1 MAISRKRI
9 VAQLRILLDKK
20 KYIYQEGRLLA
31 HLQNE
36 LNYTGRSSGGGNHI
50 KVLIA
55 EALEELSEQGI
66 VTLEK
71 SGEVYHGVRR
81 TERKRAR
88 STTPAKPAAQP
99 APQVEKPTTE
109 VADTTRHAEPSV
121 EFKDEA
127 HPQPEPVQSEEVSTE
142 EPTVDSTDEPTVTT
156 KDEKPGKVLV
166 RGLLGRIEEL
176 KTETK
181 TLGEELDTERLAHA
195 ETIRQRTAIASAKS
209 ELEGQLRDERQ
220 HSGEL
225 IGELEQKLELAEAEA
240 TRLRDEAAAANQTL
254 REGAESFAR
263 LTTRVREL
271 EEANGVLTARV
282 EEFESNDE
290 LDELAQRVMSAM
302 S

>member
-88 STTPAKPAAQP
+88 STTPTKPAAQP
-99 APQVEKPTTE
+99 ASQVEKPTTE
-109 VADTTRHAEPSV
+109 VADTTQHAEPSV
-121 EFKDEA
+121 EFEDEA

-142 EPTVDSTDEPTVTT
+142 EPTATT
-156 KDEKPGKVLV
+156 KEEKPGKVLV

-176 KTETK
+176 KIETK

-225 IGELEQKLELAEAEA
+225 IGELEQKLELAEAEVA
-240 TRLRDEAAAANQTL
+240 RLRDEAAAANQTL
-254 REGAESFAR
+254 REEAESFAR

>member
-99 APQVEKPTTE
+99 
-109 VADTTRHAEPSV
+109 
-121 EFKDEA
+121 
-127 HPQPEPVQSEEVSTE
+127 EPVQSEEVSTE

-176 KTETK
+176 KSTVE
-181 TLGEELDTERLAHA
+181 TLGEELDAERLSHA

-220 HSGEL
+220 SSREL
-225 IGELEQKLELAEAEA
+225 IDELEQKLELAEAE
-240 TRLRDEAAAANQTL
+240 TGRLQGEAAAANQTL
-254 REGAESFAR
+254 REGAESFAQ
-263 LTTRVREL
+263 LTARVREL
-271 EEANGVLTARV
+271 EEANGALAARV

-290 LDELAQRVMSAM
+290 LDELAKRVMSAM
-302 S
+302 N